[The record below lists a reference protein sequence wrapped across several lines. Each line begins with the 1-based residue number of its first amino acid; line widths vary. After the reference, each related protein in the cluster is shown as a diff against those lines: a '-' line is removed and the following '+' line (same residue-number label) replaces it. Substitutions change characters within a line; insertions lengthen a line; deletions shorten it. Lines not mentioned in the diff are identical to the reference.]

1 MIDFAMLHQQFLVE
15 MKRRE
20 LAENKDWNLWE
31 HEDDAMREA
40 IDYKYRCHD
49 SCDDNC

>member
-1 MIDFAMLHQQFLVE
+1 MTNFALLHQQFLVE

-20 LAENKDWNLWE
+20 LAENRDWNLWE

-40 IDYKYRCHD
+40 IDSKH
-49 SCDDNC
+49 SCNDDCNDDC